1 VNESQIKFFFLNRP
15 MSQVQIPKSEPYKKV
30 MNIPTN
36 NVDPFDQ
43 LDTRLAKNDQNSE
56 QTSD

>member
-1 VNESQIKFFFLNRP
+1 